1 MSDTPYTAQEA
12 RNELYEI
19 IRRDVPFETK
29 AQAALNLGAEY
40 LGAEN
45 GHLTRINTETDH
57 WVALVSTD
65 SVEGRFPPGLELELG
80 TTYCRRTIESDGQ
93 IALQDAPN
101 EGWAEDPAFVT
112 HGIHCYHGTTLILDD
127 EVYGTICF
135 VSEDP
140 RREAFSDGETMFTEL
155 VARLLERELERE
167 QHEAELT
174 RQANLATVL
183 NRVLRHNL
191 RNDLSVIRGH
201 TQLMADALDAAA
213 GDDSFGETAL
223 RNIDDLIE
231 LGHKARELEQVI
243 DETADRQPTDIAD
256 LVDYVVRRVAK
267 SHPNAKIAVDCEADV
282 SVAVLG
288 SFERAILEVVE
299 NAAKHCGESPTVT
312 VTVDA
317 LPNAVEIHVAD
328 DGPGLSEQERAV
340 LREGAETPLVHG
352 SGLGLWLVHW
362 IVDSHDGSVEATVT
376 ETGTT
381 MTISIPRLPES
392 GSEKHVTELSR
403 ARDQYH
409 AAFEEAT
416 DSMIFCD
423 DAGRIVDAN
432 PAATTVF
439 GLDKTR
445 LLGRSLTEFLPEE
458 FDFESE
464 WAQFQAETNRRD
476 TVLIEGADGI
486 DRTVEYTGVAN
497 VVPGHHLFISR
508 DVTARIRR
516 EAELRMKTQAM
527 DEAPI
532 GITITDP
539 TLEDNPMVYVNDRF
553 CALAGRESDEILGRN
568 CRFMQGKG
576 TDSKPVSNIR
586 EAIDAGEAVSETLR
600 NYKKDGTE
608 FWNRVDIAPVTTD
621 GEITHWVGFQR
632 DITARK
638 QRE

>member
-1 MSDTPYTAQEA
+1 MPDTTYTAQEA

-19 IRRDVPFETK
+19 IRRDVSFETK
-29 AQAALNLGAEY
+29 AQEALNLGAEY

-57 WVALVSTD
+57 WEALVSTD
-65 SVEGRFPPGLELELG
+65 SLEGRFPPGLKLDLG
-80 TTYCRRTIESDGQ
+80 TTYCRRTIESGGQ

-112 HGIHCYHGTTLILDD
+112 HGMHCYHGTTLIVDD
-127 EVYGTICF
+127 EIYGTICF

-140 RREAFSDGETMFTEL
+140 RREAFTDGETMFTEL

-183 NRVLRHNL
+183 NRILRHNL
-191 RNDLSVIRGH
+191 RNDLSVIRGY
-201 TQLMADALDAAA
+201 TQLMTDALS
-213 GDDSFGETAL
+213 DDSLGDTAL

-231 LGHKARELEQVI
+231 LSQKARKLEQVI
-243 DETADRQPTDIAD
+243 DATADRQPTDLAD
-256 LVDYVVRRVAK
+256 LVDYVVRRVAQ
-267 SHPNAKIAVDCEADV
+267 SHPDAKIAVDCEAEV

-288 SFERAILEVVE
+288 SFERAITELVE

-362 IVDSHDGSVEATVT
+362 IVDSHDGDVEATVT

-381 MTISIPRLPES
+381 MTVSIPRLPES

-416 DSMIFCD
+416 DTMIFCD

-432 PAATTVF
+432 SAVTTVY
-439 GLDKTR
+439 GLDR
-445 LLGRSLTEFLPEE
+445 QQLLGRSLSEFLPDE

-476 TVLIEGADGI
+476 TVLIEGADGV

-532 GITITDP
+532 GIVITDP
-539 TLEDNPMVYVNDRF
+539 SLEDNPMVYANSRF
-553 CALAGRESDEILGRN
+553 CELAGRDASEILGRN
-568 CRFMQGKG
+568 CRFMQGEG
-576 TDSKPVSNIR
+576 TDSEPVSNIR

-608 FWNRVDIAPVTTD
+608 FWNRVEIAPVKQD
-621 GEITHWVGFQR
+621 DEITHWVGFQR

-638 QRE
+638 QSE